1 MSLER
6 LEVKGKKD
14 SYAWIDVEKPS
25 KEELDELGEKYNLH
39 HLALEDCLS
48 ELQRPKIE
56 DYGEYSFIVAKHL
69 SYNHKIRKSQ
79 IAFFVGKNFLITIH
93 KEKLDFLAQIRKTKL
108 SDEIYKISETPD
120 YSLYLILDQ
129 VIDNYFN
136 VVDTLSDE
144 IAKIEQTAIKKPT
157 RKVLEDI
164 LKTRRELI
172 KFRRHVSPLREVLHG
187 MQVGV
192 MPGITKGMSFY
203 FRDLYDHTVRVIEL
217 TETQR
222 ELISG
227 VLETYLSSVS
237 NSMNEVMKV
246 LTVLASFILLP
257 TLISGIYGMN
267 FMYMPELGWRLGYP
281 FALGTMFFSVLFL
294 WVFFRKKQW
303 I

>member
-1 MSLER
+1 MNLER

-14 SYAWIDVEKPS
+14 SYVWIDVVKPS

-56 DYGEYSFIVAKHL
+56 DYGEYSFVVVKHL
-69 SYNHKIRKSQ
+69 SYNHKLSRSQ
-79 IAFFVGKNFLITIH
+79 MAFFVGKGFIITIH
-93 KEKLDFLAQIRKTKL
+93 KEKMDFIDEIRENKL
-108 SDEIYKISETPD
+108 SPGSYKISDTPD
-120 YSLYLILDQ
+120 YTLYLLMDRI
-129 VIDNYFN
+129 IDDYFN
-136 VVDTLSDE
+136 VEDSFSDE
-144 IAKIEQTAIKKPT
+144 IAKIEQTVIRKPT
-157 RKVLEDI
+157 RKVLENI
-164 LKTRRELI
+164 MKTRRELI
-172 KFRRHVSPLREVLHG
+172 KFRRHVSPLREVLHN
-187 MQVGV
+187 MQAGV

-203 FRDLYDHTVRVIEL
+203 FRDLHDHTVRIIEL

-227 VLETYLSSVS
+227 VLETYLSSAS

-246 LTVLASFILLP
+246 LTVLASFILVP

-267 FMYMPELGWRLGYP
+267 FKFMPEISWRLGYP
-281 FALGTMFFSVLFL
+281 FALCLMTASAIFL
-294 WVFFRKKQW
+294 WLFFKRKQW